1 MQHLWRGGPSDL
13 WRVRHHRTK
22 ELEEIRQVKMQ
33 QRKFPRKRESGQTMV
48 EFALILPT
56 LAVLLF
62 GVIQFGIA
70 FNNYLTVTDAVRAGA
85 RQGAVARVLPPGERV
100 SSVQAKVIGA
110 ADNLDTSKL
119 GISVSVSPGWEPGAD
134 VTVTATYPFSINLLG
149 KAITSGDL
157 TSTTTERVE

>member
-1 MQHLWRGGPSDL
+1 
-13 WRVRHHRTK
+13 VRT
-22 ELEEIRQVKMQ
+22 Q
-33 QRKFPRKRESGQTMV
+33 QRKFQRKSESGQTMV

-56 LAVLLF
+56 LAILLF

-85 RQGAVARVLPPGERV
+85 RQGAVARYLPPGERV
-100 SSVQAKVIGA
+100 PSVQAKVLGA

-134 VTVTATYPFSINLLG
+134 VTVTASYPFVIDLLG
-149 KAITSGDL
+149 MDVVSGDL